1 MHIRLQVTT
10 IDVLSGENKSLTAR
24 FIFCAARCV
33 TKPDIYELLII
44 DTDYTVIINRQVGL
58 TMGKMR
64 PLELVFVAMATI
76 VHVATA
82 DHPVQT
88 NPATDVQPQGCTT
101 LMFEGKGDFRVQRK
115 IYTAQTAEH
124 YIFSLRLLKRT
135 SFYKCEPSD
144 TRYGISDD
152 GHSWWVDRGCEAIF
166 EVVECPNNGAQPPPD
181 PLTKLYDQ
189 LKKRLS
195 ESTQTLDLSSWNPN
209 SFMNRFESISP
220 MSEP

>member
-1 MHIRLQVTT
+1 
-10 IDVLSGENKSLTAR
+10 
-24 FIFCAARCV
+24 
-33 TKPDIYELLII
+33 
-44 DTDYTVIINRQVGL
+44 
-58 TMGKMR
+58 MGKMR

-220 MSEP
+220 MVRAHA